1 MALNEYDVGDYVH
14 IAATWTSA
22 GAVTDPT
29 ASTLYVKNPAGTE
42 LGPYSMT
49 KESKGIYSYDLLIDS
64 ASSTT
69 FTNGV
74 YHYGARATG
83 TLVAAVQGSFK
94 VNEWKA

>member
-1 MALNEYDVGDYVH
+1 MALNEYDIGDYVRV
-14 IAATWTSA
+14 TVSWTSA
-22 GAVTDPT
+22 GTLTDPT
-29 ASTLYVKNPAGTE
+29 ASTLSVKNPAGTE
-42 LGPYSMT
+42 LGPYSM
-49 KESKGIYSYDLLIDS
+49 SKSSTGVYIYDLLIDS